1 MKQNNKQD
9 KNDAFSFDIDY
20 EMFTTEEIIKI
31 INFYQ
36 DVIKY
41 TKRRI
46 TKDALKASY
55 KEYKNIINSIALEK
69 QYDKKFFE
77 KTNISI
83 YKVIKSLDN

>member
-46 TKDALKASY
+46 TKEALKTSY

-69 QYDKKFFE
+69 QYDKKFFD